1 MKKIKEGVFTP
12 ILQSSSWTYTRTAGV
27 TQFQTV
33 TWGVG
38 QDGELGGTIENT
50 CWILNSNGVKNVNE
64 SNRNTA
70 KGIAHIG
77 MIVNENTLFK
87 GATITRIR

>member
-1 MKKIKEGVFTP
+1 MRI
-12 ILQSSSWTYTRTAGV
+12 
-27 TQFQTV
+27 
-33 TWGVG
+33 
-38 QDGELGGTIENT
+38 
-50 CWILNSNGVKNVNE
+50 NE

-87 GATITRIR
+87 GATITSYSLIN

>member
-1 MKKIKEGVFTP
+1 M
-12 ILQSSSWTYTRTAGV
+12 QSSSWTYTGTAGV

-50 CWILNSNGVKNVNE
+50 CCILNSNGVKNVNE